1 MGTPISRRMDDSDS
15 QSRSD
20 DSSDQEYALTT
31 ILQYLMR
38 RLVWGMTFQTMM
50 CSCSFIKTG
59 STAVYNFWLATVRY
73 EPVLLVISDIAMLSS
88 ALNITYLGWNDMYFT
103 CCYVFV
109 VMKVPIALNWAVV
122 RVILWMINRNLA
134 WSLQILVSQ
143 RELNRKHGA
152 CIVEIAACW

>member
-38 RLVWGMTFQTMM
+38 RLVWGMTFHTTM

-59 STAVYNFWLATVRY
+59 STAVY
-73 EPVLLVISDIAMLSS
+73 II
-88 ALNITYLGWNDMYFT
+88 
-103 CCYVFV
+103 
-109 VMKVPIALNWAVV
+109 
-122 RVILWMINRNLA
+122 
-134 WSLQILVSQ
+134 
-143 RELNRKHGA
+143 
-152 CIVEIAACW
+152 